1 MLFRSFLDNLG
12 VSSKILAILTFFSL
26 KRQKGERRKEGGK
39 RGEEEGR
46 KKKKWTKL
54 YMLLEEKE
62 GKIKKTSTIL

>member
-1 MLFRSFLDNLG
+1 LLYLCLKFLDNLG

-46 KKKKWTKL
+46 KKK
-54 YMLLEEKE
+54 
-62 GKIKKTSTIL
+62 